1 MTRPTPAADR
11 DAGRDLLFD
20 AGVRARHA
28 EALQRLS
35 PRVQAQLAQRRNAA
49 LRGQPAAA
57 RRSHRLH
64 YATAGLA
71 TLCALALGLHFQ
83 PPPSEAPGALL
94 PAATTAAVAASPH
107 KATRAPST
115 LLDEDPEFYAWL
127 GSSDARRVAME

>member
-1 MTRPTPAADR
+1 MTRPTSSADR

-20 AGVRARHA
+20 ASVRARHA

-57 RRSHRLH
+57 RRAHRLH
-64 YATAGLA
+64 FAAAGFA

-83 PPPSEAPGALL
+83 PGPSEAPGALP
-94 PAATTAAVAASPH
+94 PAVTTAATAPTH
-107 KATRAPST
+107 KTTRAPST